1 MKQFFAIVVIILSAL
16 CSCDTWSSDNGQLDG
31 MWYLSELDSVSNN
44 QSINY
49 RERKVFW
56 SFQGTILQLHSAS
69 CPKEL
74 EKKYMCAFDYR
85 NNSLRVYSV
94 SLYDRM
100 NGNQYLSEEEISEVR
115 KFGINS
121 LDETFRIE
129 SLSER
134 VMILKGSKLRLVFE
148 HY

>member
-1 MKQFFAIVVIILSAL
+1 
-16 CSCDTWSSDNGQLDG
+16 
-31 MWYLSELDSVSNN
+31 
-44 QSINY
+44 
-49 RERKVFW
+49 
-56 SFQGTILQLHSAS
+56 
-69 CPKEL
+69 
-74 EKKYMCAFDYR
+74 MCAFDYR